1 MTAKIKNRKTAQN
14 RMTQNSKKSELI
26 KEVIVVEGR
35 DDIDAVQK
43 AVNADI
49 IATHGY
55 GISKATID
63 RIENAYKTRGI
74 IILTDPD
81 HAGNKIR
88 QRLTDLFPDALQAY
102 ISKSEAKD
110 KADTDIGVENASPDV
125 IARAIEAAGRTL
137 TEQHSEFTEKDMMY
151 YGLAAGE
158 GSRELRDAL
167 GRKLGIGYANS
178 KGFLK
183 RLNNYGISRED
194 LENAIRDIEK

>member
-1 MTAKIKNRKTAQN
+1 MCTMAMKKIHRKIQD
-14 RMTQNSKKSELI
+14 RMDNKLI

-88 QRLTDLFPDALQAY
+88 QRLTELFPDALQAY

-110 KADTDIGVENASPDV
+110 KTGADIGVENASPDV
-125 IARAIEAAGRTL
+125 IARAIEAAGRTF

-183 RLNNYGISRED
+183 RLNNYGIKRND
-194 LENAIRDIEK
+194 LERSIIELKNK

>member
-1 MTAKIKNRKTAQN
+1 MIVKKIHRKIQN
-14 RMTQNSKKSELI
+14 KMNNKLI

-88 QRLTDLFPDALQAY
+88 QRLTEMFPDALQAY

-110 KADTDIGVENASPDV
+110 KTDTDIGVENASPDV
-125 IARAIEAAGRTL
+125 IARAIEAAGRTF

-183 RLNNYGISRED
+183 RLNNYGIKRDD
-194 LENAIRDIEK
+194 LERSITELKNK

>member
-1 MTAKIKNRKTAQN
+1 MATRKINRKTVQ
-14 RMTQNSKKSELI
+14 RKMTHNSKNNELI

-55 GISKATID
+55 GISKATIE

-88 QRLTDLFPDALQAY
+88 QRLTELFPNALQAY
-102 ISKSEAKD
+102 ISKNEAKD

-137 TEQHSEFTEKDMMY
+137 TEQHSEFTEKDMLY
-151 YGLAAGE
+151 YGLSAGD

-183 RLNNYGISRED
+183 RLNNYGISRAD
-194 LENAIRDIEK
+194 LENAINEIEK

>member
-1 MTAKIKNRKTAQN
+1 MIVKKIHRKIQN
-14 RMTQNSKKSELI
+14 KMNNKLI

-63 RIENAYKTRGI
+63 RIENAYKMRGI

-88 QRLTDLFPDALQAY
+88 QRLTEMFPDALQAY

-110 KADTDIGVENASPDV
+110 KTDTDIGVENASPDV
-125 IARAIEAAGRTL
+125 IAKAIEAAGRTF

-183 RLNNYGISRED
+183 RLNNYGIKRSD
-194 LENAIRDIEK
+194 LERSIIELKNK

>member
-1 MTAKIKNRKTAQN
+1 MIVKKIHRKIQN
-14 RMTQNSKKSELI
+14 KMNNKLI

-88 QRLTDLFPDALQAY
+88 QRLTEMFPDALQAY

-110 KADTDIGVENASPDV
+110 KTDTDIGVENASPDV
-125 IARAIEAAGRTL
+125 IAKAIEAAGRTF

-183 RLNNYGISRED
+183 RLNNYGIKRSD
-194 LENAIRDIEK
+194 LERSITELKNK

>member
-1 MTAKIKNRKTAQN
+1 MNNQ
-14 RMTQNSKKSELI
+14 KKENKLI

-55 GISKATID
+55 GISRDTLA

-81 HAGNKIR
+81 HAGQKIR
-88 QRLTDLFPDALQAY
+88 QRLTRQFPNALQAY
-102 ISKSEAKD
+102 ISKNEALD
-110 KADTDIGVENASPDV
+110 KAETDIGVENASPQV

-137 TEQHSEFTEKDMMY
+137 TEPQAQFTEKDMSY
-151 YGLAAGE
+151 YGLAAGT

-183 RLNNYGISRED
+183 RLNNYGITRET
-194 LENAIRDIEK
+194 LEEALSEILHP

>member
-1 MTAKIKNRKTAQN
+1 MIVKKIHRKIQN
-14 RMTQNSKKSELI
+14 KMNNKLI

-88 QRLTDLFPDALQAY
+88 QRLTEMFPDALQAY

-110 KADTDIGVENASPDV
+110 KTDTDIGVENASPDV
-125 IARAIEAAGRTL
+125 IAKAIEAAGRTF

-183 RLNNYGISRED
+183 RLNNYGIKRSD
-194 LENAIRDIEK
+194 LERSIIELKNK

>member
-1 MTAKIKNRKTAQN
+1 ME
-14 RMTQNSKKSELI
+14 ELI
-26 KEVIVVEGR
+26 REVIIVEGR

-55 GISKATID
+55 GISEETFM

-81 HAGNKIR
+81 HAGNRIR
-88 QRLTDLFPDALQAY
+88 KRLADRFPDALHAY
-102 ISKSEAKD
+102 ISMNEAFD
-110 KADTDIGVENASPDV
+110 KGQTDIGVENASPEV
-125 IARAIEAAGRTL
+125 IARAIEAAGRTM
-137 TEQHSEFTEKDMMY
+137 TERHAEFTDADMSY
-151 YGLAAGE
+151 YGLAAGP
-158 GSRELRDAL
+158 GSRELRDRL

-183 RLNNYGISRED
+183 RLNNYGIARED
-194 LENAIRDIEK
+194 LEKSLKEIMEKNNG

>member
-14 RMTQNSKKSELI
+14 RMTQNSKKSKLI

-81 HAGNKIR
+81 
-88 QRLTDLFPDALQAY
+88 
-102 ISKSEAKD
+102 
-110 KADTDIGVENASPDV
+110 
-125 IARAIEAAGRTL
+125 
-137 TEQHSEFTEKDMMY
+137 
-151 YGLAAGE
+151 LA
-158 GSRELRDAL
+158 
-167 GRKLGIGYANS
+167 
-178 KGFLK
+178 
-183 RLNNYGISRED
+183 
-194 LENAIRDIEK
+194 

>member
-1 MTAKIKNRKTAQN
+1 MMIKKMNNKF
-14 RMTQNSKKSELI
+14 I
-26 KEVIVVEGR
+26 KEVIIVEGR

-55 GISKATID
+55 GISKATIA

-88 QRLTDLFPDALQAY
+88 QRLTEMFPDALQAY
-102 ISKSEAKD
+102 ISKSEALD
-110 KADTDIGVENASPDV
+110 KADTDIGVENAKPEV

-137 TEQHSEFTEKDMMY
+137 TEQRAEFTEKDLMH
-151 YGLAAGE
+151 YGLAAGQ

-178 KGFLK
+178 KGFLR
-183 RLNNYGISRED
+183 RLNNYGITRAD
-194 LENAIRDIEK
+194 LEKAITEITENK

>member
-1 MTAKIKNRKTAQN
+1 MTH
-14 RMTQNSKKSELI
+14 NSKNNELI

-55 GISKATID
+55 GISKATIE

-88 QRLTDLFPDALQAY
+88 QRLTELFPNALQAY
-102 ISKSEAKD
+102 ISKNEAKD

-137 TEQHSEFTEKDMMY
+137 TEQHSEFTEKDMLY
-151 YGLAAGE
+151 YGLSAGD

-183 RLNNYGISRED
+183 RLNNYGISRAD
-194 LENAIRDIEK
+194 LENAINEIEK